1 MVRFYKHLI
10 HHTSYIIL
18 LTSSLL
24 LLTSCQEGS
33 EAGDLFGQWRME
45 GSDFNYIGFSGSVAV
60 LRNVTGKNTTSM
72 RQIYGNFQHV
82 GDSLFIQCYSAEGLR
97 SDTTMVED
105 SFGFKP
111 FNNIRLKIETLDG
124 DVLLLSK
131 DNQKWSFYKY

>member
-1 MVRFYKHLI
+1 MAKYFKSFRYWLLAGGCW
-10 HHTSYIIL
+10 L
-18 LTSSLL
+18 LTIGSLVSS
-24 LLTSCQEGS
+24 QEGS
-33 EAGDLFGQWRME
+33 EAGDLLGQWRLA
-45 GSDFNYIGFSGSVAV
+45 GSDTHYISFSGSVAL
-60 LRNVTGKNTTSM
+60 LRTSITN
-72 RQIYGNFQHV
+72 RVFGNFQHV